1 MNYELFKAA
10 PKKVKES
17 KESVLEAA
25 KIDGRVIQYIKTALR
40 NDPEVALTAIKSHAD
55 AENYLF
61 KKTLIELNLTPS

>member
-1 MNYELFKAA
+1 MLQL
-10 PKKVKES
+10 KE
-17 KESVLEAA
+17 
-25 KIDGRVIQYIKTALR
+25 VINTTLKLKNRRNPYKKTALR